1 MTVIEKKQLLMA
13 KIDTFSED
21 QLDKALELLKNL
33 EAKEQDRQAKIDAIV
48 KRDFERYHEV
58 FKALA

>member
-13 KIDTFSED
+13 KIETLQEA
-21 QLDKALELLKNL
+21 QLDKALALFEKI
-33 EAKEQDRQAKIDAIV
+33 EPTAQDREAKIDAII
-48 KRDFERYHEV
+48 KKDFERYHEV